1 MWISHIRP
9 KKKVIAIICAR
20 GGSKGLKN
28 KNLKLFDKKPLI
40 FYPIDAAKKS
50 GVVDNILVTTDSKKI
65 AYIAKKY
72 GAEVPFLRS
81 KKLSGDFATT
91 ENTLKDALVRYEKL
105 TNQRFDICVF
115 LTATDVFRNIKWI
128 QKCVKILKNNNK
140 YQSVF
145 SGYATHKN
153 FWIFEK
159 NKWTRLRPF
168 MKIYTSRQIKKTIVR
183 EDTGLACASRA
194 SLWRNGRRIGDKV
207 KILINKDSFT
217 SLDIHNIEDF
227 KIAEYA
233 FKMRKKNNKKK

>member
-1 MWISHIRP
+1 MSISHIKRRR
-9 KKKVIAIICAR
+9 KVIAIICAR
-20 GGSKGLKN
+20 GGSKGLKD
-28 KNLKLFDKKPLI
+28 KNIKLFDKKPLI

-50 GVVDNILVTTDSKKI
+50 GVVDAILVTTDSKKI
-65 AYIAKKY
+65 ANIAKKY

-81 KKLSGDFATT
+81 KNFSGDFATT
-91 ENTLKDALVRYEKL
+91 EDTLKDALKRYETL
-105 TNQRFDICVF
+105 TSQRFDICVF
-115 LTATDVFRNIKWI
+115 LTATDVFRDIGWI

-145 SGYATHKN
+145 SGHATHKN

-159 NKWTRLRPF
+159 NKWTRLKPF
-168 MKIYTSRQIKKTIVR
+168 MKIYASRQIKKIIAR

-194 SLWRNGRRIGDKV
+194 SLWRSGRRIGDKV
-207 KILINKDSFT
+207 KILINNDSFT

-233 FKMRKKNNKKK
+233 FKMRKNKKK